1 MTILITGATGFIG
14 KYLCLTLL
22 QQGHDV
28 KALTRSKSSL
38 TQLTGFL
45 EQQGVAMER
54 FSALEGD
61 LEKPDLGL
69 VTLPNG
75 IECIVHLAARFA
87 WNLPEHEARHTNVT
101 GSLRVAELAR
111 HLDCRLVFITGFMLA
126 NEAHL
131 SRQGIQLSH
140 PEQTDWSQVY
150 RQAGG
155 YEASK
160 LESAFRLREF
170 VAKHG
175 LDAVEVQPATVA
187 GHRSTGDL
195 DPAQPLYSLLDNL
208 YHGRLAMIPGSPEHW
223 LPLIPVDSLA
233 QLIAAACTA
242 THVPDTLLALDQNTP
257 NLAGLLQAAAQ
268 LLGKPGPRR
277 HLPIGVMKALLA
289 IPGLPGLLKVA
300 PESLAFIQT
309 CRFDTSRTEQFLA
322 QQNVQLPPFAEYL
335 EASCR
340 HYCQRLGV
348 GGGAVTIGA

>member
-22 QQGHDV
+22 QQGHEV
-28 KALTRSKSSL
+28 QALTRSQSSL
-38 TQLTGFL
+38 TQLIGFL
-45 EQQGVAMER
+45 QQQGIAMER

-61 LEKPDLGL
+61 LEKPELGL
-69 VTLPNG
+69 ITLPG
-75 IECIVHLAARFA
+75 RIECIVHLAARFA

-111 HLDCRLVFITGFMLA
+111 QLRCRLVFISGFMLA
-126 NEAHL
+126 NTGHL
-131 SRQGIQLSH
+131 SRLGINGSH
-140 PEQTDWSQVY
+140 PEQTDWSRVY
-150 RQAGG
+150 RRAGG

-170 VAKHG
+170 VARHG
-175 LDAVEVQPATVA
+175 LDAVEIQPATVA
-187 GHRSTGDL
+187 GHRSTGEL
-195 DPAQPLYSLLDNL
+195 DPAQPLHGLLDNL
-208 YHGRLAMIPGSPEHW
+208 YHGRMAMIPGSPDHW
-223 LPLIPVDSLA
+223 LPLVPVDSLA
-233 QLIAAACTA
+233 QVIAASCVANHA
-242 THVPDTLLALDQNTP
+242 PDTLLVLDQNTP

-268 LLGKPGPRR
+268 FLGKPAPRR

-309 CRFDTSRTEQFLA
+309 CRFDTSRTERFLA
-322 QQNVQLPPFAEYL
+322 QQNVPLPPFAQYL

-348 GGGAVTIGA
+348 AGGAVTSGA